1 MPWHEV
7 SIMDQRRLDVANLP
21 IAGIMMF
28 RGLDGHHSSVQGASP
43 PGAGD
48 DTFSDDG
55 KFSLYSGRSAKVQ
68 TDPPCGT
75 LSLSRSR
82 AMFQYSPPMPDS
94 TVTYCRP

>member
-43 PGAGD
+43 PGGD
-48 DTFSDDG
+48 
-55 KFSLYSGRSAKVQ
+55 R
-68 TDPPCGT
+68 
-75 LSLSRSR
+75 R
-82 AMFQYSPPMPDS
+82 
-94 TVTYCRP
+94 